1 MRFRTLI
8 SVTLLTYSLCSF
20 AALETEDE
28 KLSYSLGVSLAE
40 QLKQFEGIDIRAVN
54 QGIQDSLGSYTLQLS
69 QDEISYFIGQAQLKK
84 ETKQQTERQLEAKM
98 SLEKSQIFLA
108 KNSKRPG
115 IVVLESGLQY
125 RILTQGNGIRPSATD
140 HITVH
145 YEGRLIDGTL
155 FESSYT
161 RNQPATFQLNR
172 VISGWT
178 EGIQQM
184 PEGSTWELFVPPT
197 MAYGSNGIPGI
208 IGPNEAVIFKV
219 ELKDVSKSS

>member
-40 QLKQFEGIDIRAVN
+40 QLKQFEGIDISAVN